1 MLDLRELEQ
10 FVSFAELGTLSRV
23 AQTFHVSTPSV
34 SRTMA
39 HVEKAFG
46 TSLFDRTKNRI
57 ELNETGRFA
66 AEKAGSLL
74 DAANQAVDQV
84 RLFDERRKTIVIRS
98 CAPAPLWEYQRVLSS
113 EAPGKLVASAICD
126 SGEVLSSWESG
137 TCDVAILPFEFEGSS
152 VFMKENLY
160 VCVPKDH
167 ELAQHDSL
175 RFADI
180 DGFNFLLRT
189 ELGFWDSLC
198 RKEMPASRFLV
209 QSDQSEFDELVKA
222 SSLPCFI
229 TDYGRFS
236 DGYPG
241 RVDIPISDDSAHVSF
256 YLARR

>member
-1 MLDLRELEQ
+1 MDVGELEQ
-10 FVSFAELGTLSRV
+10 FVAFAELGTLSRV
-23 AQTFHVSTPSV
+23 AQKFHVSTPSV

-39 HVEKAFG
+39 HVEKTFG
-46 TSLFDRTKNRI
+46 APLFDRTKNRI

-66 AEKAGSLL
+66 AEKAVGLL
-74 DAANQAVDQV
+74 DAVNQAAEQV
-84 RLFDERRKTIVIRS
+84 RLFDERRKTTVIRS
-98 CAPAPLWEYQRVLSS
+98 CAPAPLWEYQRVLSN

-152 VFMKENLY
+152 LFMRENLY
-160 VCVPKDH
+160 VCVPEDH
-167 ELAQHDSL
+167 ELAYHESL

-222 SSLPCFI
+222 SSLPCFT

-241 RVDIPISDDSAHVSF
+241 RVNVPVSDDSSHVSF
-256 YLARR
+256 FLARR